1 MKSTV
6 YQNKMFYY
14 NLMQDF
20 VKNKISGR
28 EFQQTFLKNRTAD
41 LNKDQARGYYDYSDK
56 MIVPNNIKLFREEYA
71 WKLYNNFD
79 ELVKGAEKYGVKG
92 EEFFTPIFNCLQSID
107 IEDFW
112 PRDDEYFEE
121 DENIDEDE
129 LRRRVKE
136 KLRILDENKDKW

>member
-1 MKSTV
+1 MSNTIYKNRFEYYQMMKDFADGKMDG
-6 YQNKMFYY
+6 QNFSRMFLCKRSDDLKEDDK
-14 NLMQDF
+14 NIELMSLLDKF
-20 VKNKISGR
+20 IDGKISSE
-28 EFQQTFLKNRTAD
+28 EFDQLSKPLKIYSDNNLFLKLYRE
-41 LNKDQARGYYDYSDK
+41 LQA
-56 MIVPNNIKLFREEYA
+56 
-71 WKLYNNFD
+71 
-79 ELVKGAEKYGVKG
+79 
-92 EEFFTPIFNCLQSID
+92 ID